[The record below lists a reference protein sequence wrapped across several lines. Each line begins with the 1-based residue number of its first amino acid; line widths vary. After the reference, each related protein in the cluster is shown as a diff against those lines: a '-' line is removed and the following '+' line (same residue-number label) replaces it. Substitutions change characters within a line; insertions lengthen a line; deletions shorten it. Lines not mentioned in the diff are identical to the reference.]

1 MQDQQQDNRLMNRLM
16 EDIHQHNHMADSHHH
31 IADSSSTMAD
41 SHNHIM
47 ANHNRMADS
56 LTTIINIINIQG
68 THNNKEV
75 GQDTLQDQP
84 LVVAK
89 AVEGAA
95 QLVDRSMVTEVGD
108 IHLETSAANKVETN
122 EVELVGPMD
131 KTMQLTDKIMATSK
145 IKKKREKKHI

>member
-56 LTTIINIINIQG
+56 LTTTINTINTRG

-75 GQDTLQDQP
+75 EQDTLQDQP

-89 AVEGAA
+89 VVEGAA

-108 IHLETSAANKVETN
+108 VHLETLAANEVETN
-122 EVELVGPMD
+122 EVEMVGSLDTPI
-131 KTMQLTDKIMATSK
+131 QLKDKIMATSTT
-145 IKKKREKKHI
+145 KKTREEKHI

>member
-16 EDIHQHNHMADSHHH
+16 EDIHQHNH
-31 IADSSSTMAD
+31 IADSYNTMAD

-56 LTTIINIINIQG
+56 LTTTINITNIRG

-95 QLVDRSMVTEVGD
+95 QLVDHSMVTEVGE

-122 EVELVGPMD
+122 EVEMVGPLG
-131 KTMQLTDKIMATSK
+131 KTIQLTDKIMVTSK
-145 IKKKREKKHI
+145 IKKKREKKCI